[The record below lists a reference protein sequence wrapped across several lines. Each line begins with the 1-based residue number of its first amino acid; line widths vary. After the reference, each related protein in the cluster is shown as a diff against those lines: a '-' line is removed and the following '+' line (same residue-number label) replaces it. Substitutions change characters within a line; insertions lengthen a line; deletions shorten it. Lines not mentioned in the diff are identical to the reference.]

1 MAKKISKNLQT
12 DSDKINRVR
21 EVTRQDDKVRNPT
34 IGLLDID
41 STIFYYFEN
50 VIKPMVEE
58 AGEQVKVPVIYAN
71 PERWAAIQ
79 RQGHIR
85 DNKRKIMT
93 PIITFRRTNLSKDE
107 SIPVDKLDPTSPK
120 LFTTYQSRYT
130 QENRYD
136 KLSVT
141 KGISPKREMF
151 NVAVPDYVILNYDF
165 IIWTSFT
172 DQMNSI
178 VEKIN
183 WSEGSYWGEPG
194 KFRFRCTID
203 SFEDASEYEGN
214 KRSIK
219 TNFSVTLRGYLV
231 PDSFKDLIL
240 TQKFI
245 TPKQI
250 IISDET
256 DIKILP
262 ITHID
267 DEGVKS
273 IRVVTNLGTGGGGA
287 ATSISTLTVAP
298 GTNMDFSVF
307 AYNGVGTISSVL
319 ATSLDPSFSTVTSSL
334 GIRTGFLHVETGSY
348 IGEDINVIGTGSF
361 GRVETDAISGQS
373 PLQVDGGLS
382 LSGDMAMTGSLSV
395 LGDFIVDGQT
405 TLNQVD
411 IARKALVVSG
421 AMAIANAV
429 IGEQTQKARAEIE
442 SLGILGNRTDDL
454 APVLDLGDGFQ

>member
-12 DSDKINRVR
+12 DSDKINRGR
-21 EVTRQDDKVRNPT
+21 EVTRQDDKVRNPK

-50 VIKPMVEE
+50 VIKPIVEE

-107 SIPVDKLDPTSPK
+107 SVPVDKLDPTSPK

-172 DQMNSI
+172 DQMNTI

-231 PDSFKDLIL
+231 PDSFKDLVL

-250 IISDET
+250 VISDET
-256 DIKILP
+256 DINILP

-267 DEGVKS
+267 SDCAKS
-273 IRVVTNLGTGGGGA
+273 IRVVTNLCGTGGGGST
-287 ATSISTLTVAP
+287 TSISTLTLAP
-298 GTNMDFSVF
+298 GNNMSFDSFS
-307 AYNGVGTISSVL
+307 YNGVGAISRTV
-319 ATSLDPSFSTVTSSL
+319 ATSLDPVFTTLTSSYM
-334 GIRTGFLHVETGSY
+334 HVESGSF
-348 IGEDINVIGTGSF
+348 IGENISVVGTGSF
-361 GRVETDAISGQS
+361 GRLETSAISGTS
-373 PLQVDGGLS
+373 PLNVDGGLN
-382 LSGDMAMTGSLSV
+382 LSGDMAMTGSLAV
-395 LGDFIVDGQT
+395 LGDFVVDGQT
-405 TLNQVD
+405 TLKQID
-411 IARKALVVSG
+411 IDQKALVVSG
-421 AMAIANAV
+421 AMAITNQI
-429 IGEQTQKARAEIE
+429 IGEATQKAKMEIE
-442 SLGILGNRTDDL
+442 NLGAL
-454 APVLDLGDGFQ
+454 ASRDQSPILDLGDGFQ

>member
-1 MAKKISKNLQT
+1 
-12 DSDKINRVR
+12 
-21 EVTRQDDKVRNPT
+21 
-34 IGLLDID
+34 
-41 STIFYYFEN
+41 
-50 VIKPMVEE
+50 
-58 AGEQVKVPVIYAN
+58 
-71 PERWAAIQ
+71 
-79 RQGHIR
+79 
-85 DNKRKIMT
+85 MT

-214 KRSIK
+214 RRSIK

-250 IISDET
+250 VISDET
-256 DIKILP
+256 GINILP

-267 DEGVKS
+267 SDGAKS
-273 IRVVTNLGTGGGGA
+273 IRVVTHLGGTGGGA
-287 ATSISTLTVAP
+287 STTSISTLTVAP
-298 GTNMDFSVF
+298 GTNMNFTAF
-307 AYNGVGTISSVL
+307 AYNGVGAISSVL
-319 ATSLDPSFSTVTSSL
+319 ATSLNPIFTTVTSS
-334 GIRTGFLHVETGSY
+334 FLHVDSASH
-348 IGEDINVIGTGSF
+348 IGTNINVVGTGSF
-361 GRVETDAISGQS
+361 GRVETDAIAGKS
-373 PLQVDGGLS
+373 PLQVDGGLY
-382 LSGDMAMTGSLSV
+382 LSGDMAMTGSLAV

-405 TLNQVD
+405 TLTQVD
-411 IARKALVVSG
+411 IDEKALVVSG
-421 AMAIANAV
+421 AFAIANAI

>member
-1 MAKKISKNLQT
+1 MAKKIAKNLQT
-12 DSDKINRVR
+12 DSDKINRGR
-21 EVTRQDDKVRNPT
+21 EVTRQDDKVRNIK

-41 STIFYYFEN
+41 STIFYYFKN
-50 VIKPMVEE
+50 VIKPVVEE

-273 IRVVTNLGTGGGGA
+273 IRVVTNLGTGGGA
-287 ATSISTLTVAP
+287 ATSISTLIVAP
-298 GTNMDFSVF
+298 GTNMDFTAFV
-307 AYNGVGTISSVL
+307 YNGVGAISSVL

-334 GIRTGFLHVETGSY
+334 GIRTGFLHVESGSY
-348 IGEDINVIGTGSF
+348 IGENIDVIGTGSF
-361 GRVETDAISGQS
+361 GRVETNVISGKS
-373 PLQVDGGLS
+373 PLQIEGGLN

>member
-12 DSDKINRVR
+12 DSDKINRGR
-21 EVTRQDDKVRNPT
+21 EVTRQDDKVRNPK

-214 KRSIK
+214 RRSIK

-250 IISDET
+250 VISDET
-256 DIKILP
+256 GINILP

-267 DEGVKS
+267 SDGAKS
-273 IRVVTNLGTGGGGA
+273 IRVVTHLGGTGGGA
-287 ATSISTLTVAP
+287 STTSISTLTIAP
-298 GTNMDFSVF
+298 GTNMNFTAF
-307 AYNGVGTISSVL
+307 AYNGVGAISSVL
-319 ATSLDPSFSTVTSSL
+319 ATSLDPIFTTLTSS
-334 GIRTGFLHVETGSY
+334 FLHVGSGSF
-348 IGEDINVIGTGSF
+348 IGTNVDVVGTGSF

-373 PLQVDGGLS
+373 PLQVDGGLN
-382 LSGDMAMTGSLSV
+382 LSGDMAMTGSLAV

-405 TLNQVD
+405 TLTQVD
-411 IARKALVVSG
+411 IDEKALVVSG
-421 AMAIANAV
+421 AFAIANAI

>member
-1 MAKKISKNLQT
+1 MAKKISKKLQT
-12 DSDKINRVR
+12 ASDKINRGR
-21 EVTRQDDKVRNPT
+21 EVTRQDDKVRNPK

-50 VIKPMVEE
+50 VIKPIVEE

-93 PIITFRRTNLSKDE
+93 PIITFRRTNLTKDE

-120 LFTTYQSRYT
+120 LVTTYQSRYT

-151 NVAVPDYVILNYDF
+151 NVAVPDYVVLNYDF

-231 PDSFKDLIL
+231 PDSFNDLIL

-256 DIKILP
+256 DINILP

-267 DEGVKS
+267 DEGAKS
-273 IRVVTNLGTGGGGA
+273 IRVVTNLGSGGGG
-287 ATSISTLTVAP
+287 SINSTLTLAP
-298 GTNMDFSVF
+298 GDNMSFTAF
-307 AYNGVGTISSVL
+307 AYNGYGAISSVL
-319 ATSLDPSFSTVTSSL
+319 ATSLDPLFTTVTASQ
-334 GIRTGFLHVETGSY
+334 GMRTDQLYVADDSH
-348 IGEDINVIGTGSF
+348 IGTNINVVGTGSF
-361 GRVETDAISGQS
+361 GRLETGAISGTS
-373 PLQVDGGLS
+373 PLQVDGGLN
-382 LSGDMAMTGSLSV
+382 LSGDMAMTGSLAV
-395 LGDFIVDGQT
+395 LGNFIVDGQT
-405 TLNQVD
+405 TLTQVD
-411 IARKALVVSG
+411 IDEKALVVSG
-421 AMAIANAV
+421 AFAIANAV
-429 IGEQTQKARAEIE
+429 IGAQTQKARAEIE